1 MSGFDFGPIWLTLK
15 LASITTIFLLAIA
28 VPLSW
33 WLAKAPRRFGLPLHT
48 LVSMPLVLPPSVLG
62 FYMLVAFS
70 PENDFGRFLQ
80 QNLGISLAFS
90 FPGLVVGS
98 VLFSLPFMV
107 NPLVAGFEA
116 LPRSLIEASYVL
128 GKSRWQT
135 LLHVSLPN
143 LRPALLSGI
152 VLSFAHTMGEF
163 GVVLMI
169 GGKIPGVSRVASIA
183 IFDEV
188 ESLNFAAAHAYSLF
202 LFVLSFA
209 ILLALFAFNRKAPQP
224 Y

>member
-1 MSGFDFGPIWLTLK
+1 MSNLDLGPIWITLR
-15 LASITTIFLLAIA
+15 LATVTTAILLAIGI
-28 VPLSW
+28 PLSW

-62 FYMLVAFS
+62 FYLLVAFS
-70 PENDFGRFLQ
+70 PNNAFGGFLH
-80 QNLGISLAFS
+80 NRLGLSLAFS
-90 FPGLVVGS
+90 FEGLVVGS
-98 VLFSLPFMV
+98 VIFSLPFMV

-116 LPRSLIEASYVL
+116 LPRTLSEASYVL
-128 GKSRWQT
+128 GKSRLET
-135 LLHVSLPN
+135 LLRVSLPN

-169 GGKIPGVSRVASIA
+169 GGKIPGVSKVASIA
-183 IFDEV
+183 IYDEV
-188 ESLNFAAAHAYSLF
+188 ESLNFASAHVYSLI
-202 LFVLSFA
+202 LFSISFV
-209 ILLALFAFNRKAPQP
+209 ILLALFAVNRKAPKP